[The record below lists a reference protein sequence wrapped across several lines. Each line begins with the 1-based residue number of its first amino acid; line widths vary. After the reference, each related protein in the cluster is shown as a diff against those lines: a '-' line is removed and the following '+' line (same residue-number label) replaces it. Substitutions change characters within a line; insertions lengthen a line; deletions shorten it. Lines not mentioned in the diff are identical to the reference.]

1 MPFPPAG
8 RALAVALALLAA
20 PASAL
25 AQMPTPAPMLHSK
38 LIDDCGA
45 KPLPGELCRLPVA
58 FEADDAEKH
67 LAGKDLVYWIDGRTL
82 NIAARA
88 FADKAVLEGS
98 IEEGM
103 VPLSTRRP
111 LWGAAFRLTEIDRA
125 VIELKLR
132 GHPGAAIVYR
142 GVNAPPAP
150 QMNETLAGKLDTL
163 DVQSTALGPRKVQLY
178 VPPGRAPAGGW
189 PVVIAAGVQ
198 DLEPYAAIADALIQ
212 RRQVRPV
219 AIVSLGAGEGQYL
232 RSKDPNAFYTY
243 QMFLRREALPLIDKQ
258 VRLSQRPQD
267 RMLMG
272 IGAGGDWALDA
283 VTHDSTM
290 ASQVAA
296 FSPPGLA
303 EFPFRNRQLKLWLQ
317 AGSYE
322 LPYLKGART
331 TCNLAAASFSPCKL
345 DVTYSGHAPLIWQSE
360 WAKVLKEAFP
370 AKGGMLAA
378 SSAPG
383 GGDLEGRKGR
393 SAAVAP

>member
-1 MPFPPAG
+1 MRPIAPETPSSALPLAG
-8 RALAVALALLAA
+8 RGLAQTLAHLTLVMALALFAS
-20 PASAL
+20 PAQ
-25 AQMPTPAPMLHSK
+25 AQMPAPAPMLHSTI
-38 LIDDCGA
+38 IDDCGP

-67 LAGKDLVYWIDGRTL
+67 LDGKDLVYWINGQTL
-82 NIAARA
+82 NVAARA
-88 FADKAVLEGS
+88 FADEAVLEGS

-111 LWGAAFRLTEIDRA
+111 MWGAAFRLTEIDRA

-132 GHPGAAIVYR
+132 GHPGAEIVYR
-142 GVNAPPAP
+142 GPKAPAAPAMSAP
-150 QMNETLAGKLDTL
+150 LAGKLDTL
-163 DVQSTALGPRKVQLY
+163 EVTSAALGPRKLQLY

-189 PVVIAAGVQ
+189 PVVIAAGIE
-198 DLEPYAAIADALIQ
+198 DISPYAAIADALIQ
-212 RRQVRPV
+212 KQVRPV

-232 RSKDPNAFYTY
+232 RGQDPNAFYAH
-243 QMFLRREALPLIDKQ
+243 QMFLRREAMPLIAKQ
-258 VRLSQRPQD
+258 APLSQRPQD

-283 VTHDSTM
+283 VTHDAAM
-290 ASQVAA
+290 AAQVAA

-322 LPYLKGART
+322 PPYAKGART
-331 TCNLAAASFSPCKL
+331 TCNLAAASFAACKL
-345 DVTYSGHAPLIWQSE
+345 DITPSGHAPLIWQAE

-370 AKGGMLAA
+370 AK
-378 SSAPG
+378 
-383 GGDLEGRKGR
+383 R
-393 SAAVAP
+393 